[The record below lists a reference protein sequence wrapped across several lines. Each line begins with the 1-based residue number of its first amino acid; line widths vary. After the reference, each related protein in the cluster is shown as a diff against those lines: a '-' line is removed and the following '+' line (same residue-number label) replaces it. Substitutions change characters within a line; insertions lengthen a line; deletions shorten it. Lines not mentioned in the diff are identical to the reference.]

1 MVTALVVLLGSVVV
15 YVAIVAFVVN
25 EPWWTKK
32 RWRK

>member
-15 YVAIVAFVVN
+15 YVAVALFVVN
-25 EPWWTKK
+25 APWWTKK